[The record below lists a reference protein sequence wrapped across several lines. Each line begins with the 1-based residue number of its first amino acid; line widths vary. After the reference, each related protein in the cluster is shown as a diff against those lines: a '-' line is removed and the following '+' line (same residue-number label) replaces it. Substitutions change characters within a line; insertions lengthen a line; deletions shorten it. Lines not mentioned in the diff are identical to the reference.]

1 MKKVLY
7 TVFFSLIT
15 ILAMGQSFSDYTY
28 TPTDDIILNP
38 ERGLSAYK
46 SSAVSA
52 SYAIGLRNDGLSIA
66 QRIYNTGNYR
76 TDSLTT
82 AFLNRVHNDLAGA
95 REGGIKLV
103 MRYSYTNSQTGE
115 DASLDWI
122 RTHID
127 QLGPIWRENADVIA
141 YVEAGFIGA
150 WGEWYY
156 SSNNLNNTTSR
167 RAVLYKELE
176 ELSTDRMVVVR
187 TPGYKKAIFGNN
199 DPLTPDSAFSGNY
212 RARTGAHNDCFL
224 ASSTDYGTYG
234 NIEAD
239 KTYLNLD
246 NRYVPQGGETC
257 NPSIYSGCANALV
270 DLERMHWSVL
280 NRDYHPDV
288 ISGWESNGCWPEI
301 QRRLGYRFELMDTH
315 LQDEVKPGGSL
326 TAEFSLRNVGFAS
339 PYNPRNCEVVLRN
352 QDTQFEYTLISLE
365 DPRFWSAGDTTNVI
379 ITGGIPL
386 DVPEGFYDI
395 YLHLSDPYPA
405 IRYRPEYA
413 IRFAN
418 DGIWEDVSGY
428 NDLGH
433 VVTVSSS
440 AAGETYEG
448 DLFFEFVETSSL
460 DSEFNTQRLHPG
472 SFELVQGFPNP
483 FNGNFTVAFRV
494 LEEAPVKFEIFNQIG
509 QKIATLSDDDY
520 FPGQY
525 QVSWQPDESVSS
537 GLYFIKASTYNEF
550 TVQKATYLK

>member
-1 MKKVLY
+1 MKKVLW
-7 TVFFSLIT
+7 TAISCLLVISAI
-15 ILAMGQSFSDYTY
+15 GQSFTDYTY
-28 TPTDDIILNP
+28 TATDELFLNP

-46 SSAVSA
+46 SSAVSVN
-52 SYAIGLRNDGLSIA
+52 YALGLRNDGLTVA
-66 QRIYNTGNYR
+66 QRIYSTSSFR
-76 TDSLTT
+76 SDSLSVS
-82 AFLNRVHNDLAGA
+82 FLSRVHNDLVAA

-103 MRYSYTNSQTGE
+103 MRYSYTSSQTGA

-156 SSNNLNNTTSR
+156 SSNNLNNTSDR

-199 DPLTPDSAFSGNY
+199 DPLIPDSAFSGTY

-257 NPSIYSGCANALV
+257 NPSAYSVCSNSLV

-280 NRDYHPDV
+280 NRDYHPGV
-288 ISGWESNGCWPEI
+288 IDGWVSNGCWPEI
-301 QRRLGYRFELMDTH
+301 QRRLGYRFELINTH

-326 TAEFSLRNVGFAS
+326 TAEFSLRNDGFAS
-339 PYNPRNCEVVLRN
+339 PYNPRNCEVVIRN
-352 QDTQFEYTLISLE
+352 QDTHVEYALISAE
-365 DPRFWSAGDTTNVI
+365 DPRFWMAGDTANVS
-379 ITGGIPL
+379 ITGGLPPE
-386 DVPEGFYDI
+386 VPEGFYSV
-395 YLHLSDPYPA
+395 YLHLSDPQPA
-405 IRYRPEYA
+405 LHYRSEYA
-413 IRFAN
+413 IRLAN
-418 DGIWEDVSGY
+418 EGVWEEASGY

-433 VVTVSSS
+433 VLTVSNT
-440 AAGETYEG
+440 AAGETYSG
-448 DLFFEFVETSSL
+448 DLFFDFVETTSIGPEYESTPL
-460 DSEFNTQRLHPG
+460 SPG
-472 SFELVQGFPNP
+472 SFELSQGYPNP
-483 FNGNFTVAFRV
+483 FNGGFTLTFNV
-494 LEEAPVKFEIFNQIG
+494 LEEAPVKFEIFNQLG
-509 QKIATLSDDDY
+509 QKVATISDEDY

-525 QVSWQPDESVSS
+525 KVIWRPDETISS
-537 GLYFIKASTYNEF
+537 GLYFMRASTYNEF
-550 TVQKATYLK
+550 SVQKATYLK